1 MIKGK
6 KGLIIGIAND
16 HSIAWGIA
24 KQLHANGAEL
34 AITYQN
40 STLLKRVKPL
50 ADKVNSNILIEC
62 DVNNEKHL
70 QNTLNQIKK
79 EFGKIDFII
88 HAVAY
93 SDKNELNGRYL
104 DTSKD
109 NFINSLS
116 ISCYS
121 FTRIAKLFQ
130 PIVNEGGSLITLSFH
145 GANKVMPN
153 YNVMGVAKAAL
164 EASVRYLAVDLG
176 EKNIR
181 VNAISA
187 GPIKTLAASG
197 IGDFRFILKWN
208 ELNAPLKR
216 NVNQLDVG
224 NSALYLLSELGSAV
238 TGEIQHVD
246 CGYHTVGMVA
256 VDETEG
262 VSELLGEFKNSKK

>member
-6 KGLIIGIAND
+6 KGIVIGIAND

-24 KQLHANGAEL
+24 KQLHASGAEL

-40 STLLKRVKPL
+40 NTLLKRVKPL
-50 ADKVNSNILIEC
+50 ADKVNSDVLVEC
-62 DVNNEKHL
+62 DVNNEDHL
-70 QNTLNQIKK
+70 QNTFTQIKK
-79 EFGKIDFII
+79 RFGTIDFII

-93 SDKNELNGRYL
+93 SDKTELNGRYI

-121 FTRIAKLFQ
+121 FTRIAKIFQ
-130 PIVNEGGSLITLSFH
+130 PIINPGGSLVTLSFH

-164 EASVRYLAVDLG
+164 ETSVKYLSVDLG
-176 EKNIR
+176 DQDVR

-187 GPIKTLAASG
+187 GPMRTIAGAAIKNSRDVFNYTSE
-197 IGDFRFILKWN
+197 N
-208 ELNAPLKR
+208 SSLKR
-216 NVNQLDVG
+216 NVNLDELG
-224 NSALYLLSELGSAV
+224 NSALYLVSDLSSAI
-238 TGEIQHVD
+238 TGEIHYVD
-246 CGYHTVGMVA
+246 CGFNIVGMPK
-256 VDETEG
+256 
-262 VSELLGEFKNSKK
+262 S

>member
-6 KGLIIGIAND
+6 KGVIIGIAND

-24 KQLHANGAEL
+24 RQLHANGAEL

-40 STLLKRVKPL
+40 ETLLKRVKPL
-50 ADKVNSNILIEC
+50 ADKVNSDIIIEC
-62 DVNNEKHL
+62 DVNNEDHL
-70 QNTLNQIKK
+70 LKTVDQIKK
-79 EFGKIDFII
+79 KFGTIDFII

-93 SDKNELNGRYL
+93 SDKNELNGRYI

-121 FTRIAKLFQ
+121 FTKIAKLFQ
-130 PIVNEGGSLITLSFH
+130 PIMNDRGSLVTLSFH

-164 EASVRYLAVDLG
+164 EASVKYLSVDLG
-176 EKNIR
+176 DQNIR

-187 GPIKTLAASG
+187 GPMRTLAGAA
-197 IGDFRFILKWN
+197 IA
-208 ELNAPLKR
+208 NARDVFNYTSKNSSLKR
-216 NVNQLDVG
+216 NVNLEELG
-224 NSALYLLSELGSAV
+224 NSALYLVSDLSSAI
-238 TGEIQHVD
+238 TGEIHYVD
-246 CGYHTVGMVA
+246 CGFNIVGMP
-256 VDETEG
+256 
-262 VSELLGEFKNSKK
+262 KN

>member
-6 KGLIIGIAND
+6 KGIVIGIAND

-40 STLLKRVKPL
+40 NTLLKRVKPL
-50 ADKVNSNILIEC
+50 ADKVNSKIIVEC
-62 DVNNEKHL
+62 DVNNEDHL
-70 QNTLNQIKK
+70 QNTLAQIKK
-79 EFGKIDFII
+79 GFGTIDFII

-93 SDKNELNGRYL
+93 SDKNELNGRYV
-104 DTSKD
+104 DTSKN

-121 FTRIAKLFQ
+121 FTRIAKIFQ
-130 PIVNEGGSLITLSFH
+130 PIINPGGSLVTLSFH

-164 EASVRYLAVDLG
+164 ETSVKYLSVDLG
-176 EKNIR
+176 DQNVR

-187 GPIKTLAASG
+187 GPMRTLAGAA
-197 IGDFRFILKWN
+197 IA
-208 ELNAPLKR
+208 NARDVFNYTSENSSLKR
-216 NVNQLDVG
+216 NAKLDELG
-224 NSALYLLSELGSAV
+224 NSAMYLVSDLSSAI
-238 TGEIQHVD
+238 TGEIHYVD
-246 CGYHTVGMVA
+246 CGFNIIGMPR
-256 VDETEG
+256 
-262 VSELLGEFKNSKK
+262 S

>member
-6 KGLIIGIAND
+6 KGIIIGIAND

-40 STLLKRVKPL
+40 NTLLKRVKPL
-50 ADKVNSNILIEC
+50 ADKVNSDILVEC
-62 DVNNEKHL
+62 DVNNEDHL
-70 QNTLNQIKK
+70 QNMLTQIKK
-79 EFGKIDFII
+79 EFGTIDFII

-93 SDKNELNGRYL
+93 SDKNELNGRYV

-121 FTRIAKLFQ
+121 FTRIAKIFQ
-130 PIVNEGGSLITLSFH
+130 PIINPGGSLLTLSFH

-164 EASVRYLAVDLG
+164 ETSVKYLSVDLG
-176 EKNIR
+176 DQNVR

-187 GPIKTLAASG
+187 GPMRTIAGAA
-197 IGDFRFILKWN
+197 IA
-208 ELNAPLKR
+208 NARNVFNYTSENSSLKR
-216 NVNQLDVG
+216 NVNLDELG
-224 NSALYLLSELGSAV
+224 NSALYLVSDLSSAI
-238 TGEIQHVD
+238 TGEIHYVD
-246 CGYHTVGMVA
+246 CGFNIIGMPK
-256 VDETEG
+256 
-262 VSELLGEFKNSKK
+262 S